1 MNPTQVIAPAP
12 VFKVGSELKFPISR
26 ECAHDHSSS
35 HAAGKA
41 GIQWLRNQPF
51 CQDLWSDPRTRDP
64 PHHGAQM

>member
-26 ECAHDHSSS
+26 ECAHDPSSS

-41 GIQWLRNQPF
+41 GIQ
-51 CQDLWSDPRTRDP
+51 
-64 PHHGAQM
+64 